1 MEHIE
6 PAESDY
12 NAAQPQ
18 SSTDPRLVVV
28 DDGYSDH
35 SDRLLVNGQR
45 RVPINLLQ
53 SGDSTARMAFSTR
66 IRKSPYWHLSQRHG
80 CYAYEV
86 YNHMY
91 HPRGYVKPE
100 DGGLLK
106 EYEYL
111 TKDVTLWNVAV
122 ERQIQIKGPDALA
135 FANLLVTRDLTDKC
149 KVNQARYVILCNERG
164 GIINDPVLLRVAEDE
179 IWLSISDS
187 DVLLW
192 AQGINYK
199 AGYEVEISELDVA
212 PLQIQGPKSKD
223 LMHKLLGDA
232 VLDIPYYGL
241 WPTRLRGMD
250 IIVSR
255 TGFSAEVGYE
265 IYLRAATSNAD
276 RLWETLIEAG
286 EEFNLQVIAPSHIR
300 RLEAGILSYGQDMDI
315 ETNPFE
321 VGLNWQVD
329 LAKPDF
335 IGKQALLAIANQ
347 GVSRRLAGLL
357 FGGDP
362 ITWYLPDF
370 LPVLGA
376 AGEQEIG
383 FVTSAWYSPKL
394 GCNIALAMLLLPHD
408 EAGAVRVLR
417 ETGAAPVESRVCKFP
432 FFDAAK
438 KLPKS

>member
-6 PAESDY
+6 PVESDY
-12 NAAQPQ
+12 
-18 SSTDPRLVVV
+18 STVVTQAGADPHLVVV
-28 DDGYSDH
+28 DDVY

-45 RVPINLLQ
+45 GVPVNLRQ
-53 SGDSTARMAFSTR
+53 SGDSGARIAISTR

-91 HPRGYVKPE
+91 HPRAYVKPE

-106 EYEYL
+106 EYVYL
-111 TKDVTLWNVAV
+111 TNDVTLWNVAV
-122 ERQIQIKGPDALA
+122 ERQLQIKGPDALA
-135 FANLLVTRDLTDKC
+135 FANLLVTRELTDKC
-149 KVNQARYVILCNERG
+149 KVNQARYVILCNEHG

-192 AQGINYK
+192 AQGVNYM
-199 AGYEVEISELDVA
+199 AGYDVQITELDVA
-212 PLQIQGPKSKD
+212 PLQIQGPKSKA
-223 LMHKLLGDA
+223 LMQKLLGDG

-241 WPTRLRGMD
+241 WPTTLGGMD
-250 IIVSR
+250 VIVSR

-265 IYLRAATSNAD
+265 IYLRDASVNAD
-276 RLWETLIEAG
+276 RLWNRLIDAG
-286 EEFNLQVIAPSHIR
+286 KEFNLQVIAPSHIR

-321 VGLNWQVD
+321 VGLDWQVD
-329 LAKPDF
+329 LTKPDF

-347 GVSRRLAGLL
+347 SVSRRLVGLH
-357 FGGDP
+357 FGGEP
-362 ITWYLPDF
+362 ITWYIPDF
-370 LPVLGA
+370 WQVSDTANQQQVGY
-376 AGEQEIG
+376 
-383 FVTSAWYSPKL
+383 VSSAWYSPKV
-394 GCNIALAMLLLPHD
+394 GCNIALAMMNAPHD
-408 EAGAVRVLR
+408 APGGLVAIEREQGAQSVEAK
-417 ETGAAPVESRVCKFP
+417 VCKFP